1 MSGKLI
7 RNTPPALPC
16 YPGPESNV
24 EECEYVDSQWSNTT
38 FQADAPIGYSY
49 PLVNNCP
56 AVHETAGLRRCGLG
70 PSPVYT
76 INATEP
82 EELVAGIAF
91 ARENN
96 VRLVVRN
103 TGHDLL
109 GRFVFESG
117 RLLNHINRV
126 RSTGY
131 GSLQIWMRYLRKGI
145 KHQETFK
152 PSIPCARCDWHGPAV
167 TVAGGCVWDDVY
179 EEAFARGLIVVGG
192 GDPVRSSLSSSRIN
206 Y

>member
-16 YPGPESNV
+16 YRGPEYN
-24 EECEYVDSQWSNTT
+24 EQECEYVNSQWSNTT
-38 FQADAPIGYSY
+38 FQAVEPIGYTN
-49 PLVNNCP
+49 PLDNSCP
-56 AVHETAGLRRCGLG
+56 AVNQTAGQLPWPRKCGLG

-82 EELVAGIAF
+82 EDLAVGIAF

-109 GRFVFESG
+109 GKWV
-117 RLLNHINRV
+117 LDH
-126 RSTGY
+126 GY
-131 GSLQIWMRYLRKGI
+131 LMN
-145 KHQETFK
+145 
-152 PSIPCARCDWHGPAV
+152 
-167 TVAGGCVWDDVY
+167 
-179 EEAFARGLIVVGG
+179 
-192 GDPVRSSLSSSRIN
+192 RIN
-206 Y
+206 TS